1 MLAPHFSGLLKEQN
15 GFWLSAGAALPTKS
29 PWTSPLRT
37 PSKIWFVACATAF
50 ERNVPTARGVP
61 MVLPRLRWHLE

>member
-1 MLAPHFSGLLKEQN
+1 MLAPYFSGLLEKQN
-15 GFWLSAGAALPTKS
+15 GFWPSAGAALPTQS

-37 PSKIWFVACATAF
+37 PSKIWFVARATAF
-50 ERNVPTARGVP
+50 ERNVQIARSVP